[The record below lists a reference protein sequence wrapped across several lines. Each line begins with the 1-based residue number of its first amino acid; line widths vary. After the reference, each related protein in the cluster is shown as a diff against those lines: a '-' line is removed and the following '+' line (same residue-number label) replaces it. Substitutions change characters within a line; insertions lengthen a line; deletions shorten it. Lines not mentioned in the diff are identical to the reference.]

1 MRVVAIVPDLLDRSR
16 VAAALGDQVEF
27 ADDSSP
33 CTGAGSPVDVVVVDL
48 GRRSEAVASVRAA
61 LPDVR
66 IVAFAPHVDN
76 AAMDAAR
83 AAGADIV
90 MPRSRF
96 FRDVAA
102 ALTSA

>member
-33 CTGAGSPVDVVVVDL
+33 CTDTDATVDVVVVDL
-48 GRRSEAVASVRAA
+48 GRHAEAVATVRAA
-61 LPDVR
+61 LPKVR
-66 IVAFAPHVDN
+66 IVVFAPHVDN
-76 AAMDAAR
+76 EAMDAAR
-83 AAGADIV
+83 AAGADVV